1 MISKKIALT
10 YTADVVI
17 KDVPFGTV
25 MKGKGSVKQGFIG
38 FYASASDFKVQ
49 PKSQILKTG
58 HLLSK

>member
-25 MKGKGSVKQGFIG
+25 MKGKGSVKQGFIS
-38 FYASASDFKVQ
+38 FYASDSDFKVQ

-58 HLLSK
+58 HLLSR

>member
-1 MISKKIALT
+1 MISEKIVLI